1 MERLQNVDSS
11 MTAALAS
18 ADLRLDFLSTR
29 PSSPF
34 KPKFAFKPHTRLKML
49 CQKHSSSPLL
59 NMRRSN
65 ESNESSSWQV
75 QRKPLSWKEINETVW
90 CALAL
95 APWKHRTRE
104 TVFFQTLPF
113 NTQKGSALADA
124 SRLCDKL
131 SPWWRVW
138 PPGADRTRTE
148 QTYDVFVHKQA
159 ASSSIVSVTR
169 LVWHFVWHWRRESLA
184 PVTTW
189 QWQVWLGIGFKSC
202 VFICFLF

>member
-1 MERLQNVDSS
+1 MCPS
-11 MTAALAS
+11 
-18 ADLRLDFLSTR
+18 LSTMKTSHKR
-29 PSSPF
+29 NRIFSNTAF
-34 KPKFAFKPHTRLKML
+34 QHPKRF
-49 CQKHSSSPLL
+49 C
-59 NMRRSN
+59 
-65 ESNESSSWQV
+65 
-75 QRKPLSWKEINETVW
+75 
-90 CALAL
+90 
-95 APWKHRTRE
+95 
-104 TVFFQTLPF
+104 
-113 NTQKGSALADA
+113 LADA

-202 VFICFLF
+202 VFICFLFQFQLYSIVLSWNVCRTLTVLWLQLWLLQTFDLTWSVCEPLL